1 MACVSIIDPV
11 TLAMKPVASFADDP
25 DYMQSVEVSADPD
38 SPLSRGATGAAIRE
52 RRPAWRQDLAN
63 DSEWQ
68 PWRERGKRS
77 GWAAAAALPLLRG
90 PTVIGA
96 FALYSGEKDA
106 FDPALRQLLIGM
118 VADIGFALENFER
131 EAQRQRISEN
141 LEFRNALDRRNC
153 EAPRCD
159 IGGRREGEVVS
170 YNEQFV
176 KLWDISADLL
186 LKGKDDLIV
195 REIVGRVENKAEFLS
210 GIERLYAHPLETSR
224 DEIILMDGRIIDRY
238 SRARHGGGPP
248 ILWSCLVLPRHH

>member
-1 MACVSIIDPV
+1 MALRSACVSIIDPV

-141 LEFRNALDRRNC
+141 LEFRNALLQTQLETSLDAILVVG
-153 EAPRCD
+153 EK
-159 IGGRREGEVVS
+159 GEVVS
-170 YNEQFV
+170 YNQQFV
-176 KLWDISADLL
+176 KLWIC
-186 LKGKDDLIV
+186 G
-195 REIVGRVENKAEFLS
+195 EWNKLS
-210 GIERLYAHPLETSR
+210 GWARRGRFDRRGFEKKAQKGFPMVTTSKGAPPPLFTTT
-224 DEIILMDGRIIDRY
+224 DT
-238 SRARHGGGPP
+238 
-248 ILWSCLVLPRHH
+248 